1 MLLNWPDSTD
11 LLKYLTNKVGSMIIM
26 KTESS
31 SPSRDSLFQKDSNHR
46 RGCLQGRGL
55 FSPTMTKIYLDQ
67 QEGGSCMKSICHIL
81 NDLLGSLKYQRVVS
95 AFSRLY
101 FGQVGQLGRHFK
113 QSC

>member
-46 RGCLQGRGL
+46 RGCLQGEAS

-67 QEGGSCMKSICHIL
+67 QEGGSCMKSFSKPQMVIRQFEM
-81 NDLLGSLKYQRVVS
+81 SRSS
-95 AFSRLY
+95 ADRLIWSIY
-101 FGQVGQLGRHFK
+101 FRQVG
-113 QSC
+113 